1 MTKHLN
7 RLYKNFIREKISNQY
22 LAQRKGYLIL
32 GDGFINGY
40 YLAIISINN
49 EYSNVQNYYLIIDN
63 CKTPKIIELKQT
75 EQASQYVKLDKPYL
89 LKNMPVNILY
99 YLAKQGL
106 CTTKNNAIKKESNP
120 YLLHRLVM
128 CLYYNIIGLTV
139 HHNNK
144 NPQVNHINNLTP
156 LEDTLHKRLDRIENS
171 ALYQDKTNFYH
182 QKFKETCFKLTKN
195 TLASRDS
202 NVLTILHKLY
212 LNIPVRNIICSKYKQ
227 TKVYEI
233 KRHYFYLVEFINYI
247 KSLIDKETTP
257 LYEKHHKNWK
267 YILDFEMYNTEKSLI
282 NKEFK
287 HLFKDIFVY
296 KEKIT

>member
-1 MTKHLN
+1 MKN
-7 RLYKNFIREKISNQY
+7 RLTLLYKNFIREKISN
-22 LAQRKGYLIL
+22 KYLIHKKHYLVL

-40 YLAIISINN
+40 YLAIISSNN
-49 EYSNVQNYYLIIDN
+49 EYINLQNYYLIIEN

-75 EQASQYVKLDKPYL
+75 ELASQYVKLDKPYL
-89 LKNMPVNILY
+89 LKNMPANILY

-106 CTTKNNAIKKESNP
+106 CTTINNAIKKESNP

-128 CLYYNIIGLTV
+128 CLYHNIISLTV

-171 ALYQDKTNFYH
+171 EKYTDKTNFYN
-182 QKFKETCFKLTKN
+182 QKFKTKYFKPSKN
-195 TLASRDS
+195 TLANRDK
-202 NVLTILHKLY
+202 NILTILHKLY
-212 LNIPVRNIICSKYKQ
+212 LKLPVKNIICSKYKQ

-233 KRHYFYLVEFINYI
+233 KRHYFYLVEFINYM
-247 KSLIDKETTP
+247 KSLIDKESAP

-267 YILDFEMYNTEKSLI
+267 HILDFEMCNTEKLLI

-287 HLFKDIFVY
+287 QLFKDIFIY
-296 KEKIT
+296 KEKMT